1 MSEQQTFMIPVDE
14 PLNDF
19 IGHLEANPR
28 TILSSKFGD
37 GKSYFL
43 QQLKENEE
51 AKEKFEFITLY
62 PVNYQVAE
70 NKDIFDLIKIDLLF
84 QLFCH
89 NMLSD
94 RVIMSDN
101 VALAF
106 FIQKK
111 GLSLAEVLLP
121 YLAEV
126 ALDSEQCNKVLLAF
140 KGLKLFKDL
149 KKKFLKFKEKY
160 QGEDKVVS
168 FIDSM
173 DAHFLYEN
181 DVVTSIIQK
190 GISDYK
196 RRTGKQVALII
207 EDMDRIDPAHL
218 FRILNVLSAHIDR
231 CYRFSKE
238 PSDLMRNKFDLDNI
252 VIVVDY
258 ENLKNIFHYFYGNDT
273 GFNGYISKFLTSVP
287 FRYSLKDSVIEYY
300 YNEISRITGAPIEMV
315 KLINP
320 KWLDVDSNSIR
331 DVVNA
336 FNINKQLSKRPIY
349 HCYAGDIKLDT
360 TILKILAFMRRL
372 KLEDSLLLSYIS
384 SLELNDV
391 NNYFTYVCPYFF
403 LIRNIGELNRQV
415 VVDYDGSI
423 NVVEVRID
431 PQNGRCTPTKR
442 YVDSSVRKSYV
453 SQIASLLLKF
463 IRK

>member
-1 MSEQQTFMIPVDE
+1 MSEQQHFMIPVDE

-43 QQLKENEE
+43 QQLKENED
-51 AKEKFEFITLY
+51 AREKFEFITLY

-94 RVIMSDN
+94 RVILSDN

-106 FIQKK
+106 FIQNK
-111 GLSLAEVLLP
+111 GLSLVEVLLP
-121 YLAEV
+121 YFAEV
-126 ALDSEQCNKVLLAF
+126 SLDSEQCNKVLLAF

-149 KKKFLKFKEKY
+149 KNKYLKFKEKF
-160 QGEDKVVS
+160 QDEDKAVS
-168 FIDSM
+168 FIDSINS
-173 DAHFLYEN
+173 HFLYEN
-181 DVVTSIIQK
+181 DVITSIIQK
-190 GISDYK
+190 SISDYK
-196 RRTGKQVALII
+196 RRTGKRVALII
-207 EDMDRIDPAHL
+207 EDLDRIDPAHL

-231 CYRFSKE
+231 CYRFSME

-252 VIVVDY
+252 VLVVDFD
-258 ENLKNIFHYFYGNDT
+258 NLKKIFHHFYGNDT

-287 FRYSLKDSVIEYY
+287 FRYSLHDTVMNYY
-300 YNEISRITGAPIEMV
+300 YDEIAKVTGAPIEMV
-315 KLINP
+315 KLIDP

-336 FNINKQLSKRPIY
+336 FNIDKQLSKQPLY
-349 HCYAGDIKLDT
+349 HCYAGDIELDT
-360 TILKILAFMRRL
+360 TILKLLAFLRRL
-372 KLEDSLLLSYIS
+372 KLDDSFLLSYIS
-384 SLELNDV
+384 NLELNDI
-391 NNYFTYVCPYFF
+391 NNFCIYVCPYVY
-403 LIRNIGELNRQV
+403 LMRNIGELTRWVAVNHEGNV
-415 VVDYDGSI
+415 E
-423 NVVEVRID
+423 VVEVRIES
-431 PQNGRCTPTKR
+431 QNGRCTPVKR
-442 YVDSSVRKSYV
+442 YIDYSAKKSEMPK
-453 SQIASLLLKF
+453 IASSLLKF

>member
-1 MSEQQTFMIPVDE
+1 MSEQQPFIIPVDE

-28 TILSSKFGD
+28 TILSSRFGD

-43 QQLKENEE
+43 QQLKENQD
-51 AKEKFEFITLY
+51 AKEKYEFITLY
-62 PVNYQVAE
+62 PVNYQVVE

-89 NMLSD
+89 NMISD
-94 RVIMSDN
+94 RVVLRDD

-121 YLAEV
+121 YFAEV
-126 ALDSEQCNKVLLAF
+126 SLDSEQCNKVLLAF

-149 KKKFLKFKEKY
+149 KNKFLKYEDDFKDEN
-160 QGEDKVVS
+160 KVVP
-168 FIDSM
+168 FIDRIN
-173 DAHFLYEN
+173 AHFLYEN
-181 DVVTSIIQK
+181 DVITSIIQK
-190 GISDYK
+190 SISDFK
-196 RRTGKQVALII
+196 RRTGKSVALII

-231 CYRFSKE
+231 CYRFSME
-238 PSDLMRNKFDLDNI
+238 PSDLIGNKFDLDNI

-258 ENLKNIFHYFYGNDT
+258 SNLESIFHHFYGNET

-287 FRYSLKDSVIEYY
+287 FKYSLKDTVIDYY

-315 KLINP
+315 KLIDP
-320 KWLDVDSNSIR
+320 KWLDVDMNSIR

-336 FNINKQLSKRPIY
+336 FNIDKQLSKQPLY

-360 TILKILAFMRRL
+360 TILKLLAFLRRL
-372 KLEDSLLLSYIS
+372 KLDDSFLLSYIS
-384 SLELNDV
+384 NLELNDI
-391 NNYFTYVCPYFF
+391 NNFCIYVCPYVY
-403 LIRNIGELNRQV
+403 LMRNIGELNRWV
-415 VVDYDGSI
+415 AVNHDGNI
-423 NVVEVRID
+423 EVVEVRID
-431 PQNGRCTPTKR
+431 SQNGQCTPMKR
-442 YVDSSVRKSYV
+442 YYDYSVKKSDMP
-453 SQIASLLLKF
+453 QIASFLLKF